1 MGARVSRTGQSS
13 TRPLSTTDNSRPESK
28 GIALNQRVMSNPA
41 PPPPPESEHESPA
54 PVQVTDH
61 HHHKS
66 ASRRNEKNDSKM
78 SASNGAVHSKRRSRK
93 KQLPTEDTNFENGTI
108 EPEHLDHDYAA
119 SVQTSDTSHAWLSEA
134 LTEDRENTE
143 EIIRSL
149 RNQLLGAQQDRDN
162 LQLELDKAILRSSN
176 EKARLD
182 RLLLVAAKETARVEE
197 EKLKV
202 LMELATFKDKAIQDK
217 AASEAEMRRLRAEL
231 AMSNRH
237 EGEDA
242 PATSNAQ
249 RVQSRADGPGHF
261 KRRQLLLSPHAAM
274 HTAIPR

>member
-1 MGARVSRTGQSS
+1 MLPSS
-13 TRPLSTTDNSRPESK
+13 
-28 GIALNQRVMSNPA
+28 GPA
-41 PPPPPESEHESPA
+41 
-54 PVQVTDH
+54 
-61 HHHKS
+61 
-66 ASRRNEKNDSKM
+66 
-78 SASNGAVHSKRRSRK
+78 HSKRRSRK
-93 KQLPTEDTNFENGTI
+93 KQLTSDTNFEHGSL
-108 EPEHLDHDYAA
+108 EPEQLDHDYAA

-143 EIIRSL
+143 EIIRGL
-149 RNQLLGAQQDRDN
+149 RNQLLAAQQDRDN

-202 LMELATFKDKAIQDK
+202 LMELATSKEKAIQDK

-237 EGEDA
+237 EGENAA
-242 PATSNAQ
+242 PAAGPP
-249 RVQSRADGPGHF
+249 SR
-261 KRRQLLLSPHAAM
+261 
-274 HTAIPR
+274 